1 MADTKY
7 TQEQF
12 NTFVNNLFAKHDT
25 NDDNKLDKDES
36 KAALAEAHE
45 RFGQGKPFNHEK
57 FEEVFAEIDVDG
69 DNHLQKEELHAFL
82 HKIAT
87 ARGQLE

>member
-12 NTFVNNLFAKHDT
+12 DTFVNNLFAKHDL
-25 NDDNKLDKDES
+25 NGDAKLDHGECKN
-36 KAALAEAHE
+36 ALVEAHE

-57 FEEVFAEIDVDG
+57 FDEVFVQIDTDG
-69 DNHLQKEELHAFL
+69 DNNIQKEELHAFL
-82 HKIAT
+82 HKIAS